1 MVGDWSYQGRSMHWI
16 IGALDVS
23 WTYIG
28 RNLSP
33 MMRYDPALG
42 SHFCQ
47 TLSAA
52 VVCLDIST
60 ELTPDRICDV
70 TDRPI
75 DIHIGVA

>member
-1 MVGDWSYQGRSMHWI
+1 
-16 IGALDVS
+16 
-23 WTYIG
+23 
-28 RNLSP
+28 

-75 DIHIGVA
+75 DIHIGVAYRTGSQ